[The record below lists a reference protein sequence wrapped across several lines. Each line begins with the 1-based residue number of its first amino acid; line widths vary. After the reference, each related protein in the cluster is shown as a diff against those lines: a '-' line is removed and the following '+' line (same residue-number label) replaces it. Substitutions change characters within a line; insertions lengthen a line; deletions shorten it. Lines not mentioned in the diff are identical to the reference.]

1 MTDYSD
7 YVFSEIEISQRRML
21 CKKIEEQGY
30 RNTIEEIAYT
40 WFNRFIALRFM
51 EVNGYLPSH
60 VRVFSDD
67 DDKFNPQ
74 IINES
79 INLDFVDTEL
89 VYNLRENNKNEQ
101 LYRYLLITQ
110 CNELSKILPG
120 MFQQINDY
128 TELLLPDYLLRD
140 ESVLKAMVELIPQED
155 WTEQV
160 QILGWLY
167 QYYNS
172 EPKDKVFADL
182 KKNVKISKENIPAA
196 TQLFTPDWIVRY
208 MVENSLG
215 RLWAEGHTLSES
227 ILPQSATLTAPS
239 ERESNNASLF
249 EGGGTPNGVTE
260 GESTGVWKYYLPE
273 AEQSDEVK
281 AQLTTIRSSLA
292 NSTPEDIKCIDPCMG
307 SGHILCYMF
316 DVLVQ
321 IYEDYGYS
329 AREAAE
335 KILTHNLYGLD
346 IDERAAQLAYF
357 AVMMKARQ
365 YDRRFFAHDKAK
377 VQPHVF
383 AVKESNFLDKNAI
396 EQLTA
401 NDEKAQTAI
410 NSLILQMKDAKIYG
424 SLIQIQPV
432 DFEYL
437 YQKIEEHSVSIFDL
451 KEISD
456 FVQSAQMLSMKYD
469 VVVTNPPYMGGSGM
483 NAQLSEFIKKN
494 FADYKSDLF
503 SAFIVRCTQ
512 MAKPSGYLG
521 FLSPYVWMFIQS
533 YEKMRNYI
541 YSQKTIETLIQF
553 EYSAFEEATVPIC
566 TFVLKNSKVNKNGC
580 YLRLTDFRG
589 GMEVQRQKTLEAL
602 ADHNCGFYYEAN
614 QENFSKIPGSP
625 VAYWVGENV
634 LQLFANTKKIDDVS
648 YPRQGIATGNNDR
661 FLRLWYEVSRADIK
675 FNSTSLDNFFES
687 NCKYIPHNKGGSFR
701 KWFANME
708 YIIRFDKEH
717 YAILGTVGN
726 RLPSRDFYFR
736 KSITWSKVTSGGLSM
751 RYIPDGSVFDS
762 AGCSIFCDNNLMYM
776 LGFVNSCV
784 MQFLMNVLTQTLNYE
799 VGSVKSI
806 PIVYK
811 KIEDVEKIVEENI
824 GISKQDLISYETHF
838 EFERHPLI

>member
-1 MTDYSD
+1 
-7 YVFSEIEISQRRML
+7 
-21 CKKIEEQGY
+21 
-30 RNTIEEIAYT
+30 
-40 WFNRFIALRFM
+40 M

-140 ESVLKAMVELIPQED
+140 ESVLKAMVEQIPQED

-215 RLWAEGHTLSES
+215 RLYSEQCVVGSGQFSAEKFG
-227 ILPQSATLTAPS
+227 
-239 ERESNNASLF
+239 
-249 EGGGTPNGVTE
+249 
-260 GESTGVWKYYLPE
+260 WKYYLPE
-273 AEQSDEVK
+273 AEQTDEVK
-281 AQLTTIRSSLA
+281 QQLTTIRSSLA

-335 KILTHNLYGLD
+335 KILTHNLYSLD

-424 SLIQIQPV
+424 SLIQIKPV

-483 NAQLSEFIKKN
+483 NAQLSEFVKKN

-625 VAYWVGENV
+625 VAYWVGEK
-634 LQLFANTKKIDDVS
+634 LFEAYDI
-648 YPRQGIATGNNDR
+648 GISLGKLGRASEGVKTGDNNR
-661 FLRLWYEVSRADIK
+661 FLRLWFEVKSNKFSFGHEINQKKWIPHSKGGEYRKWYGNLEYVINWENDGFEIKSSSNSGIQGKDMYFKPLLCWSKITSKGTSLRYMPKNILFDSGSPAFLCDEYLYYVLAFVNTIGGVILKIVNPTLNCQVGDIK
-675 FNSTSLDNFFES
+675 GLPLIINES
-687 NCKYIPHNKGGSFR
+687 RKKYV
-701 KWFANME
+701 
-708 YIIRFDKEH
+708 D
-717 YAILGTVGN
+717 T
-726 RLPSRDFYFR
+726 
-736 KSITWSKVTSGGLSM
+736 
-751 RYIPDGSVFDS
+751 
-762 AGCSIFCDNNLMYM
+762 
-776 LGFVNSCV
+776 
-784 MQFLMNVLTQTLNYE
+784 
-799 VGSVKSI
+799 
-806 PIVYK
+806 IVQ
-811 KIEDVEKIVEENI
+811 ENI
-824 GISKQDLISYETHF
+824 DLSKSDWDSFETSWD
-838 EFERHPLI
+838 FERHPLV

>member
-1 MTDYSD
+1 MTSFHDYAFSD
-7 YVFSEIEISQRRML
+7 VENEQRRML

-30 RNTIEEIAYT
+30 RNTMEEIAYT
-40 WFNRFIALRFM
+40 WFNRFCAIRFM

-74 IINES
+74 IMSEA
-79 INLDFVDTEL
+79 INLDFVDVQL
-89 VYNLRENNKNEQ
+89 VYNLHENNKNEE

-110 CNELSKILPG
+110 CNELSNILPG
-120 MFQQINDY
+120 MFQRINDY

-140 ESVLKAMVELIPQED
+140 ESVIKAMVEQIPQED

-215 RLWAEGHTLSES
+215 RMWAEGHGKPE
-227 ILPQSATLTAPS
+227 
-239 ERESNNASLF
+239 NA
-249 EGGGTPNGVTE
+249 E
-260 GESTGVWKYYLPE
+260 WKYYLDE
-273 AEQSDEVK
+273 AEQEDSVK
-281 AQLTTIRSSLA
+281 AKLEEIRAEYKNLQ
-292 NSTPEDIKCIDPCMG
+292 PEDIKCIDPCMG

-365 YDRRFFAHDKAK
+365 YDRRFFARNEAKA
-377 VQPHVF
+377 QPHVF
-383 AVKESNFLDKNAI
+383 AVRESNFLDMNAVHH
-396 EQLTA
+396 LTEG
-401 NDEKAQTAI
+401 DEKAQAAMDT
-410 NSLILQMKDAKIYG
+410 LIAQMKDAKTYG
-424 SLIQIQPV
+424 SLLRVEGV
-432 DFEYL
+432 DFALLHEKL
-437 YQKIEEHSVSIFDL
+437 DEHAMSLFDMNEVSA
-451 KEISD
+451 
-456 FVQSAQMLSMKYD
+456 FVQAAEMLSMEYD

-483 NAQLSEFIKKN
+483 NTQLAEFVKRN

-589 GMEVQRQKTLEAL
+589 GMEVQRKKTLEAITN
-602 ADHNCGFYYEAN
+602 HNCGFYYEAN

-625 VAYWVGENV
+625 VAYWVGENFV
-634 LQLFANTKKIDDVS
+634 RAFENPKLYEYSISPSQNI
-648 YPRQGIATGNNDR
+648 TGNNNKYVRKFWELEKSKIGGKDDWIFYAKGGGYR
-661 FLRLWYEVSRADIK
+661 KWWGNLTDIVDWTPTARYTYQHGDGKHASQIINKDYWYKKGITWGLI
-675 FNSTSLDNFFES
+675 TSALPSFRIMPEGATYD
-687 NCKYIPHNKGGSFR
+687 KGGST
-701 KWFANME
+701 
-708 YIIRFDKEH
+708 IIVDTNVYNFTLAFLNCKV
-717 YAILGTVGN
+717 YYFIATVLN
-726 RLPSRDFYFR
+726 P
-736 KSITWSKVTSGGLSM
+736 
-751 RYIPDGSVFDS
+751 
-762 AGCSIFCDNNLMYM
+762 
-776 LGFVNSCV
+776 
-784 MQFLMNVLTQTLNYE
+784 TLNFQ
-799 VGSVKSI
+799 VKDICSS
-806 PIVYK
+806 PIILK
-811 KIEDVEKIVEENI
+811 EKEKIDLLVQENI
-824 GISKQDLISYETHF
+824 DLSKSDWDSFETSWD
-838 EFERHPLI
+838 FERHPLV